1 MPQFVALL
9 RAINV
14 GGRTV
19 KMERLRGHFT
29 SLGLRDVQTFIASG
43 NVIFE
48 SRARDAVSLERK
60 IESHLLASL
69 GFDVATFVRSA
80 AEFAAVAAHDPFPAA
95 DCAADGSSLY
105 VAFLRAAPGPAAEAQ
120 LMRYRTPTDDF
131 HVRGREVYWLCRTK
145 MTESAFTGALLEKTV
160 KMPAT
165 VRNATTVRK
174 LVAKHCSAG

>member
-19 KMERLRGHFT
+19 KMERLRDHLT

-43 NVIFE
+43 NVIFD
-48 SRARDAVSLERK
+48 SRARDAAGLERK

-69 GFDVATFVRSA
+69 GYEVATFVRSA
-80 AEFAAVAAHDPFPAA
+80 AAVAAVAAHEPFPAA
-95 DCAADGSSLY
+95 ECAAVGTSLY
-105 VAFLRAAPGPAAEAQ
+105 VAFLRAEPQPIAVEQ

-145 MTESAFTGALLEKTV
+145 VSESTFTGAVLEKTL

-174 LVAKHCSAG
+174 LVAKHCPVR